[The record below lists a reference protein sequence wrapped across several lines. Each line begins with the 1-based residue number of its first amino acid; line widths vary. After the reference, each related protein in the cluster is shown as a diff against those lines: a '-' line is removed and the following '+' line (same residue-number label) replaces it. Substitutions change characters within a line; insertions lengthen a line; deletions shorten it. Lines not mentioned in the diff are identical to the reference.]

1 MNDTTLFCGFQMK
14 EPNWTRGVYGRLYE
28 SPQLVWN
35 VLVMNVMHYYVLVD
49 EHGYTTNSM

>member
-49 EHGYTTNSM
+49 EHAYTTNSM